1 MRQHSDKKI
10 NVTIGQEFLITIKK
24 LGINGEGVGYYKH
37 QVVFVNGALPNE
49 EVVVQVSKIHEKY
62 CEAKLIRIKKRS
74 EHRTKPT
81 CSVYDECGACQ
92 LQHLNYPSQ
101 LIEKREIVVQALLR
115 HSHFTPE
122 KVEIRECIGMDMPA
136 NYRNK
141 SQFQVGVD
149 DDEDVISGLYNS
161 NSHELVDID
170 NCFVQHEALNK
181 VNRVMKEILQ
191 VNEVPIYDEKR
202 KSGIVKTVV
211 ARVSFSTGEVQV
223 TFVTVTEK
231 FPGKRAVI
239 EMINKRLPEVVS
251 IFQNVNSESTSL
263 VFGEKTMHLW
273 GKETII
279 EKMGKLEFDLSART
293 FFQLNPKQTVK
304 LYDEVKKAAQ
314 LTGKERV
321 VDAYCGVG
329 TIGLWL
335 ADDASEIRGMDVIP
349 ESIDDAIKNAK
360 RNGKKNAQYEVGK
373 AEEVLPNWARKGWKP
388 DVVVVDP
395 PRTGL
400 DRKFMDSVLR
410 SLPKRL
416 VYVSCNP
423 SSLAKDLHYLSRE
436 YKVKYIQPVDMFGHT
451 SHVECVVLMTRGK
464 N

>member
-1 MRQHSDKKI
+1 MRQHSDKKM
-10 NVTIGQEFLITIKK
+10 NVMLGQEFLITIKK

-37 QVVFVNGALPNE
+37 QVVFVNGALPGE
-49 EVVVQVSKIHEKY
+49 EVVVQVSKVHEKH
-62 CEAKLIRIKKRS
+62 CEAKIVRIKKRS
-74 EHRTKPT
+74 EHRVKPI

-92 LQHLNYPSQ
+92 IQHLEYTAQ
-101 LIEKREIVVQALLR
+101 LSEKRELVVQALLR

-122 KVEIRECIGMDMPA
+122 NVDIRECIGMENSA
-136 NYRNK
+136 HYRNK
-141 SQFQVGVD
+141 SQFQVGMD
-149 DDEDVISGLYNS
+149 DDEDVISGLYNA

-170 NCFVQHEALNK
+170 HCGVQHDALNK
-181 VNRVMKEILQ
+181 VNRVVKEILQ
-191 VNEVPIYDEKR
+191 ANEVPIYDEKR

-223 TFVTVTEK
+223 TFVTISEK
-231 FPGKRAVI
+231 FPGKRSVI
-239 EMINKRLPEVVS
+239 EMMNKQLPEVVS
-251 IFQNVNSESTSL
+251 IFQNINSEPTSL
-263 VFGEKTMHLW
+263 VFGEKTVHLW
-273 GKETII
+273 GKEALT
-279 EKMGKLEFDLSART
+279 EKLGELEFDLSART

-304 LYDEVKKAAQ
+304 LYDEVKKAAR

-335 ADDASEIRGMDVIP
+335 ADGAAEVRGMDIIP
-349 ESIDDAIKNAK
+349 ESIEDAIKNAK

-373 AEEVLPNWARKGWKP
+373 AEEVLPKWARKGWKP

-410 SLPKRL
+410 SLPKRV

-423 SSLAKDLHYLSRE
+423 STMAKDLHYLSGS
-436 YKVKYIQPVDMFGHT
+436 YKPVYIQPVDMFGHT
-451 SHVECVVLMTRGK
+451 SQVETVVSIIK
-464 N
+464 K